1 MKKKI
6 LCMILS
12 VMVVT
17 SMAAGCA
24 KKEAENTAATET
36 TAGESGEVAGGEE
49 EEGSE
54 SMTVRMGISQVSG
67 QVLQAIAE
75 DKGFLEEAG
84 VNVELVTCDTAQDAF
99 TSLAAGKIDIV
110 STYGTNRP
118 IQYIGEGED
127 LTIFA
132 GYMLTGAMPIV
143 ANPGTE
149 WNGVED
155 LIGKTIAGNTTY
167 YAVCGPLLDL
177 GYDPNE
183 EIKWV
188 DLDQHVDRLEAVRSG
203 EADYAIVGTGQAE
216 TIADMGLEVVCYL
229 SDVLPDYS
237 CCRVV
242 CNTEWLDSNPDAA
255 KALLKSWMRALQV
268 YESDKDYA
276 ISLTAEQLEVSEDH
290 VSAYMTEPHYVINL
304 DPDYKAVERAWGY
317 MGQLGL
323 LGKDASNVD
332 IKDHFNAEIYK
343 AALDECVEE
352 YYDEDPDFYDYY
364 QKFYE
369 ENNPL

>member
-1 MKKKI
+1 MKKR
-6 LCMILS
+6 ILS
-12 VMVVT
+12 VLLCAAMLALV
-17 SMAAGCA
+17 AAGCA
-24 KKEAENTAATET
+24 KDNGGGSEESKNEST
-36 TAGESGEVAGGEE
+36 ESGNSEGEE
-49 EEGSE
+49 EK
-54 SMTVRMGISQVSG
+54 VVKMGISQVSG
-67 QVLQAIAE
+67 QVLEAIAE
-75 DKGFLEEAG
+75 DKGFLEEEG
-84 VNVELVTCDTAQDAF
+84 VKVELVTCDTAQDAF
-99 TSLAAGKIDIV
+99 TALAAGRIDIV

-143 ANPGTE
+143 ANPGTQ

-177 GYDPNE
+177 GYDPTE

-216 TIADMGLEVVCYL
+216 TIEDMGLEVVCYL

-242 CNTEWLDSNPDAA
+242 SNTEWLNNNQDTA
-255 KALLKSWMRALQV
+255 KALLKAWLRALQV

-276 ISLTAEQLEVSEDH
+276 ISLTAEQLEVSESH

-304 DPDYKAVERAWGY
+304 DPHYVAVERAWNY

-323 LGKDASNVD
+323 LGDNAAEVD
-332 IKDHFNAEIYK
+332 IKDHFNSEIYK
-343 AALDECVEE
+343 AALDECVDEH
-352 YYDEDPDFYDYY
+352 YDEDPEFYDYY
-364 QKFYE
+364 QEFYE
-369 ENNPL
+369 ENNKQ

>member
-177 GYDPNE
+177 GYDPNK

-242 CNTEWLDSNPDAA
+242 CNRMAGFQPRRRKSIVKIMDAG
-255 KALLKSWMRALQV
+255 
-268 YESDKDYA
+268 
-276 ISLTAEQLEVSEDH
+276 TAS
-290 VSAYMTEPHYVINL
+290 I
-304 DPDYKAVERAWGY
+304 R
-317 MGQLGL
+317 
-323 LGKDASNVD
+323 
-332 IKDHFNAEIYK
+332 I
-343 AALDECVEE
+343 
-352 YYDEDPDFYDYY
+352 
-364 QKFYE
+364 
-369 ENNPL
+369 